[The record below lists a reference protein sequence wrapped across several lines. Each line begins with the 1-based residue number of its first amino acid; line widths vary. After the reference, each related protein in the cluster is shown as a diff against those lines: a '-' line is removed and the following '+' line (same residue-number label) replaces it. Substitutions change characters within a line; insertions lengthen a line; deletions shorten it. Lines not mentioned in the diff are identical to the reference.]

1 MKEILAAVCIFG
13 FLAVTASAQAISEE
27 ESSLDAAF
35 DSQVKS
41 AAEEA
46 IRVGKI
52 LCEVAGQLED
62 DDLSAETDEYF
73 VRALWEKTKS
83 AVKNATAKVKGAV
96 KNAYKE
102 AKDRLKVAAKE
113 AKQKANEKALEIM
126 KKIFGKSMETYALED
141 SNSRVDF
148 VKTVS
153 ADIERVGM
161 RLQALGKSLQ
171 ES

>member
-1 MKEILAAVCIFG
+1 MKEILAALCIFG
-13 FLAVTASAQAISEE
+13 FLAITASTHAIPEE
-27 ESSLDAAF
+27 KSSLDAAF
-35 DSQVKS
+35 GSQVKS

-46 IRVGKI
+46 ILVGEI

-62 DDLSAETDEYF
+62 DDLSADTDEYF

-102 AKDRLKVAAKE
+102 AKHHMKAAAKE

-126 KKIFGKSMETYALED
+126 AKIFSKFMQTYAVED

-148 VKTVS
+148 VKAVAT
-153 ADIERVGM
+153 DLERVGM